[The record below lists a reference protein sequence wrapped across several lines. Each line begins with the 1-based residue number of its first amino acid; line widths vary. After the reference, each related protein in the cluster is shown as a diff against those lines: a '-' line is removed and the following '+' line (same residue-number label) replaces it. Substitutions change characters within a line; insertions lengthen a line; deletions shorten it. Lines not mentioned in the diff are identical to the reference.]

1 MPSWLI
7 DTREGEARA
16 RAIDWLV
23 LDVDGVL
30 TDGMLYT
37 GATGVEWQA
46 FHVHD
51 GHGIRMW
58 QWAGKHAAVIS
69 GRISKAAATRCSDL
83 GIAHVYQGAGD
94 KSAAFRSL
102 LDASGTSASRV
113 CYCGDEI
120 LDIGLFRTVGLAVAV
135 ADAVPEAV
143 AAAHMVTMRPGGR
156 GAVREI
162 VDYLLK
168 AQGCWEQASQRV
180 FDSGSNNGSNVTG
193 SIQ

>member
-7 DTREGEARA
+7 DVQDGEART

-30 TDGMLYT
+30 TDGILYT
-37 GATGVEWQA
+37 GANGVEWQA

-58 QWAGKHAAVIS
+58 QQAGKNTAVIS
-69 GRISKAAATRCSDL
+69 GRMSKATTARCADL
-83 GIAHVYQGAGD
+83 GIVHVYQGVHD
-94 KSAAFRSL
+94 KVAALRTL
-102 LDASGTSASRV
+102 LDRTGATASRI
-113 CYCGDEI
+113 CYCGDEV
-120 LDIGLFRTVGLAVAV
+120 LDIGLFRAVGLAVAV
-135 ADAVPEAV
+135 ADAVPDAV

-162 VDYLLK
+162 IDYLLK
-168 AQGCWEQASQRV
+168 MQGCKDQASQRL
-180 FDSGSNNGSNVTG
+180 FDNGNVTG